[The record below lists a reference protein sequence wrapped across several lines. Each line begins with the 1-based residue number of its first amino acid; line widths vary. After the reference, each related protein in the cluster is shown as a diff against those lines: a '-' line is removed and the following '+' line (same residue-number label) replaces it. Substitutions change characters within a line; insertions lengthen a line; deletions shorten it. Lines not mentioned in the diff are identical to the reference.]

1 MLNIITAEQRLKE
14 KKGHKMVV
22 CGQSG
27 VGKTS
32 LARTLD
38 PSKTLFMDLEA
49 GDAAIEGV
57 AIDVIRPRTWQECRD
72 FAVFLG
78 GPNPSLGEEA
88 TYSQAHY
95 EYVCQTYGDPT
106 ETLSKYD
113 TIFVDSITVAGRLCF
128 THCQNQP
135 ECKSERT
142 GKLDTRSAYGMQG
155 REMMGWLS
163 HLQHIRDKNV
173 IFVGI
178 LDEKVDDYGRQT
190 YELQIEGSKT
200 GRELPGIVD
209 EVITMAI
216 MPDDNGTPYRAFV
229 CQTLNQWGYPAKDR
243 SGRLDLLE
251 EPHLG
256 KLLEKMSGGKPQAER
271 QMNFVNPNEVK
282 VEDET
287 NA

>member
-1 MLNIITAEQRLKE
+1 MLNIITAEQRLAE
-14 KKGHKMVV
+14 KKGHKLVV

-57 AIDVIRPRTWQECRD
+57 AIDVIRPRTWTECRD

-78 GPNPSLGEEA
+78 GPNPSLGEDA

-95 EYVCQTYGDPT
+95 DYVCQTYGDPSQV
-106 ETLSKYD
+106 LAKYD

-135 ECKSERT
+135 ECKSDRT
-142 GKLDTRSAYGMQG
+142 GKLDTRAAYGMQG
-155 REMMGWLS
+155 REMMSWLS

-178 LDEKVDDYGRQT
+178 LDEKTDDYGRQT

-200 GRELPGIVD
+200 GRELQELWMKLSQWQSCKTI
-209 EVITMAI
+209 MATHI
-216 MPDDNGTPYRAFV
+216 APLYVR
-229 CQTLNQWGYPAKDR
+229 
-243 SGRLDLLE
+243 
-251 EPHLG
+251 H
-256 KLLEKMSGGKPQAER
+256 
-271 QMNFVNPNEVK
+271 
-282 VEDET
+282 
-287 NA
+287 

>member
-1 MLNIITAEQRLKE
+1 MMLNIISDEQRLNE
-14 KKGHKMVV
+14 KKGHKLVV

-38 PSKTLFMDLEA
+38 NSKTLFMDLEA

-57 AIDVIRPRTWQECRD
+57 AIDVIRPRTWTECRD

-78 GPNPSLGEEA
+78 GPNPSLGEDA

-95 EYVCQTYGDPT
+95 DYVCQTYGNPADV
-106 ETLSKYD
+106 LSKYD

-135 ECKSERT
+135 ECNSDRT
-142 GKLDTRSAYGMQG
+142 GKLDTRAVYGMQG

-178 LDEKVDDYGRQT
+178 LDQKVDEYGRET
-190 YELQIEGSKT
+190 FELQIEGSKT

-216 MPDDNGTPYRAFV
+216 MSDDNGAPYRAFV

-243 SGRLDLLE
+243 SGRLDTLE

-256 KLLEKMSGGKPQAER
+256 NLLKKMSGGTPQNER
-271 QMNFVNPNEVK
+271 PMDFVNPNEVSG
-282 VEDET
+282 VEE

>member
-1 MLNIITAEQRLKE
+1 MLNIITAEQRLNE
-14 KKGHKMVV
+14 KKGHKLVV
-22 CGQSG
+22 CGPSG

-38 PSKTLFMDLEA
+38 TSKTLFMDLEA

-57 AIDVIRPRTWQECRD
+57 SIDVIRPRTWQECRD

-95 EYVCQTYGDPT
+95 EYVVQTYGDPS
-106 ETLSKYD
+106 EVLSKYD
-113 TIFVDSITVAGRLCF
+113 TLFVDSITVAGRLCF
-128 THCQNQP
+128 TYCTNQP
-135 ECKSERT
+135 ECKSDRT
-142 GKLDTRSAYGMQG
+142 GKLDTRAAYGMQG

-178 LDEKVDDYGRQT
+178 LDERVDDYGRQI

-209 EVITMAI
+209 EVITMAV
-216 MPDDNGTPYRAFV
+216 MSDDNGSPYRAFV

-256 KLLEKMSGGKPQAER
+256 RLLEKMSGGEPQAER
-271 QMNFVNPNEVK
+271 PMNFVNPNEV
-282 VEDET
+282 EDET

>member
-1 MLNIITAEQRLKE
+1 MLNIITAEQRLAE
-14 KKGHKMVV
+14 KKGHKLVV
-22 CGQSG
+22 AGQSG

-38 PSKTLFMDLEA
+38 TSKTLFMDLEA

-57 AIDVIRPRTWQECRD
+57 KIDVIRPRTWTECRD
-72 FAVFLG
+72 FAVLLG
-78 GPNPSLGEEA
+78 GPNPSLGEDA

-95 EYVCQTYGDPT
+95 DYVCQTYGNPA
-106 ETLSKYD
+106 EILSKYD
-113 TIFVDSITVAGRLCF
+113 TIFVDSITVAARLCF

-135 ECKSERT
+135 ECKSDRT
-142 GKLDTRSAYGMQG
+142 GKLDTRAAYGMQG

-178 LDEKVDDYGRQT
+178 LDQRVDDYGRET
-190 YELQIEGSKT
+190 YELQLEGSKT
-200 GRELPGIVD
+200 SRELPGIVD

-216 MPDDNGTPYRAFV
+216 LQDDNGNPYRAFV

-243 SGRLDLLE
+243 SGRLEILE

-256 KLLEKMSGGKPQAER
+256 KLLDKMSGGTPQNER
-271 QMNFVNPNEVK
+271 PMDFVNPSEMTGA
-282 VEDET
+282 EE